1 MSTVSILSTSSFLW
15 RSWAGQRITRS
26 QWIHGANGS
35 FICSWIQGLI
45 VKWRMILLVRQ
56 RFKIFPSEEYMAH
69 FSHRRSGGNSQLRSK
84 VGRNPERQRRLVWF
98 LTRSITWARVIYIFY
113 RSPER
118 SIRTALFF
126 FRGATRISLGYSNWS
141 DWEECSV
148 LLAFGAGA
156 MVATTHPHH
165 RLPILHG
172 KGEIHVDLLRWMRVS
187 LRYLGISPSYHTAT
201 NTNNIWLRSVFF
213 FWFWHYCFCE
223 DSQIAR
229 TSRRHV
235 SSARR
240 FDSLC
245 DTPFHTVTI
254 GVNVVSTECLRGFRY
269 AVNFVDGYTSLHC
282 LFMWTKNEV
291 TTKLE
296 EFISDF

>member
-1 MSTVSILSTSSFLW
+1 MT
-15 RSWAGQRITRS
+15 QE
-26 QWIHGANGS
+26 
-35 FICSWIQGLI
+35 
-45 VKWRMILLVRQ
+45 
-56 RFKIFPSEEYMAH
+56 RF
-69 FSHRRSGGNSQLRSK
+69 
-84 VGRNPERQRRLVWF
+84 
-98 LTRSITWARVIYIFY
+98 
-113 RSPER
+113 
-118 SIRTALFF
+118 
-126 FRGATRISLGYSNWS
+126 
-141 DWEECSV
+141 
-148 LLAFGAGA
+148 
-156 MVATTHPHH
+156 
-165 RLPILHG
+165 
-172 KGEIHVDLLRWMRVS
+172 
-187 LRYLGISPSYHTAT
+187 
-201 NTNNIWLRSVFF
+201 FF

-254 GVNVVSTECLRGFRY
+254 GVNVVSTVCLRCFRY
-269 AVNFVDGYTSLHC
+269 AVNFVNGYTSLHC

>member
-1 MSTVSILSTSSFLW
+1 
-15 RSWAGQRITRS
+15 
-26 QWIHGANGS
+26 
-35 FICSWIQGLI
+35 
-45 VKWRMILLVRQ
+45 
-56 RFKIFPSEEYMAH
+56 
-69 FSHRRSGGNSQLRSK
+69 
-84 VGRNPERQRRLVWF
+84 
-98 LTRSITWARVIYIFY
+98 
-113 RSPER
+113 
-118 SIRTALFF
+118 
-126 FRGATRISLGYSNWS
+126 
-141 DWEECSV
+141 
-148 LLAFGAGA
+148 

-187 LRYLGISPSYHTAT
+187 LRYLGISPSITPQRIRIIYDSGAC
-201 NTNNIWLRSVFF
+201 F

-245 DTPFHTVTI
+245 DTPFHTATI

-282 LFMWTKNEV
+282 LFM
-291 TTKLE
+291 
-296 EFISDF
+296 

>member
-1 MSTVSILSTSSFLW
+1 MRWLRRHTHIIAFQFYTGRARSMWICFVGCEFLFDIW
-15 RSWAGQRITRS
+15 EYLHHITPQRIRIIYDS
-26 QWIHGANGS
+26 GA
-35 FICSWIQGLI
+35 
-45 VKWRMILLVRQ
+45 V
-56 RFKIFPSEEYMAH
+56 
-69 FSHRRSGGNSQLRSK
+69 
-84 VGRNPERQRRLVWF
+84 
-98 LTRSITWARVIYIFY
+98 
-113 RSPER
+113 
-118 SIRTALFF
+118 
-126 FRGATRISLGYSNWS
+126 
-141 DWEECSV
+141 
-148 LLAFGAGA
+148 
-156 MVATTHPHH
+156 
-165 RLPILHG
+165 
-172 KGEIHVDLLRWMRVS
+172 
-187 LRYLGISPSYHTAT
+187 
-201 NTNNIWLRSVFF
+201 F